1 MYYQPRCLYGLE
13 GHLPYTCT
21 ISMQQLSHEQ
31 CPIYVH
37 QCTEEQR
44 YHPGT
49 NMAGEHHFN
58 AVAAVPRVLVSKK
71 PESTGA
77 RYLWWHHRGAV
88 HQCRRQNHRF
98 PELSPPHQPTSQWP
112 DESRKKSHL
121 QNINAIFLDK
131 SSSRSLKLPM
141 ECFPNKMF
149 GLLDFCQILT
159 MQCISQ
165 MIRSKWVCFYS
176 GRLPWQNILKGARWV
191 ATKTFCVA
199 TIKSK
204 SASKKAF

>member
-77 RYLWWHHRGAV
+77 RYLWWHHSGAV
-88 HQCRRQNHRF
+88 HQ
-98 PELSPPHQPTSQWP
+98 PVPPPSSKPQVSRALATPPAHQPVAR
-112 DESRKKSHL
+112 RKPEKKPFTKYQCYFS
-121 QNINAIFLDK
+121 
-131 SSSRSLKLPM
+131 
-141 ECFPNKMF
+141 
-149 GLLDFCQILT
+149 GQIQL
-159 MQCISQ
+159 
-165 MIRSKWVCFYS
+165 
-176 GRLPWQNILKGARWV
+176 
-191 ATKTFCVA
+191 
-199 TIKSK
+199 
-204 SASKKAF
+204 